1 MGDHDVGRELRK
13 RRPTCFGEHFGKR
26 ASMLS
31 AACIRSSPGHP
42 EPLWDAMVGHHQGSE
57 WSDGHHQVF
66 KFLQRHSG
74 QSDQTRLIV
83 FMAKRP
89 WLFTLDTKSPL
100 VNHLNNIFEKQSS
113 HIFTFRRWSS
123 D

>member
-31 AACIRSSPGHP
+31 AACIRSSPGQP
-42 EPLWDAMVGHHQGSE
+42 EPLWDAMVGHHQGVRVVRWPPSRGQ
-57 WSDGHHQVF
+57 SGQVF
-66 KFLQRHSG
+66 KFLGRHSG

-83 FMAKRP
+83 SMAKRP
-89 WLFTLDTKSPL
+89 WLFTLDNSPL
-100 VNHLNNIFEKQSS
+100 VLI
-113 HIFTFRRWSS
+113 I
-123 D
+123 

>member
-26 ASMLS
+26 TSMLS

-57 WSDGHHQVF
+57 WLDGHHQGSEWSDGHHQGVRVV
-66 KFLQRHSG
+66 KFFS
-74 QSDQTRLIV
+74 SYDVIV
-83 FMAKRP
+83 VRVIKP
-89 WLFTLDTKSPL
+89 D
-100 VNHLNNIFEKQSS
+100 
-113 HIFTFRRWSS
+113 
-123 D
+123 

>member
-42 EPLWDAMVGHHQGSE
+42 EPRWDAMVGHHQGSE
-57 WSDGHHQVF
+57 WSDGHHQGVRVV
-66 KFLQRHSG
+66 KFLS
-74 QSDQTRLIV
+74 SYDVIV
-83 FMAKRP
+83 VRVIKP
-89 WLFTLDTKSPL
+89 D
-100 VNHLNNIFEKQSS
+100 
-113 HIFTFRRWSS
+113 
-123 D
+123 

>member
-42 EPLWDAMVGHHQGSE
+42 EPRWDAMVGHHQGVRVVRWPRSRVE
-57 WSDGHHQVF
+57 
-66 KFLQRHSG
+66 SG
-74 QSDQTRLIV
+74 QRTTIKGQNGQMATIKGSD
-83 FMAKRP
+83 
-89 WLFTLDTKSPL
+89 
-100 VNHLNNIFEKQSS
+100 
-113 HIFTFRRWSS
+113 WSS
-123 D
+123 FLVPRTS

>member
-42 EPLWDAMVGHHQGSE
+42 EPRCDAIAGHHQGVRVVRWPPSRGQSGQMATIKGSE
-57 WSDGHHQVF
+57 WSDDHHQGFRVV
-66 KFLQRHSG
+66 KFLS
-74 QSDQTRLIV
+74 SYDVIV
-83 FMAKRP
+83 VRVIKP
-89 WLFTLDTKSPL
+89 D
-100 VNHLNNIFEKQSS
+100 
-113 HIFTFRRWSS
+113 
-123 D
+123 